1 MNVGKV
7 IIRIVRKV
15 LYGRCWLI
23 WIERMF
29 MEWKRVKRVNCNHN
43 SLFVGTHHFFV
54 LCCCIT
60 IAIVFAF

>member
-1 MNVGKV
+1 
-7 IIRIVRKV
+7 
-15 LYGRCWLI
+15 
-23 WIERMF
+23 

-60 IAIVFAF
+60 IAIVFALQINMQCQMAHLTIQTQIVQALL

>member
-1 MNVGKV
+1 
-7 IIRIVRKV
+7 
-15 LYGRCWLI
+15 
-23 WIERMF
+23 